1 VTRLILAISVGGVVG
16 VLWLILFPSQLPE
29 RTDIV
34 GYPIW
39 ANFNVGRYFHLYNTI
54 TIVFPVAA
62 LLSYAAL
69 GWADRL
75 HRPRDVDV
83 SEPRLIVEDLRESPV
98 PGWGARLVRAA
109 VVGIALGLE
118 FAFATQRDD
127 AAFLLTTLLGTLAYL
142 TLVSLISGG
151 VSLRARE
158 RRFWHWHSTVNA
170 MLVSLTIVAL
180 YAVSRSSEVT
190 VLARMNVDRWPW
202 LPLVVP
208 LGGAAAVLSWA
219 AVRLLRAGGGAGGTA
234 RVERDMVMLVTGP
247 VLLFLLL
254 AQLPG
259 ALGRLDV
266 FHEGELLAAARLV
279 SSGLFPWRDLGLVH
293 GPLHDAFSPLLGMG
307 VFEESRWGVVA
318 GFEVLLVPAVVVAFY
333 LLHSRLMRGDWVF
346 LALTPLVLPLLPD
359 ARFLLLPIGLLLL
372 LGLLKKPS
380 PLRATG
386 LAVLLVVLSILT
398 PEAAPFAVA
407 VSVVLV
413 LFEIHYRDRETRVIS
428 SFPRTLWFALAVLLV
443 ALGWAVYLISR
454 GAISDFVRHY
464 LTVARGHELTG
475 GIPVQWESGILLVLA
490 PVVAVLVFGAFF
502 VVQLRRR
509 RLWVEDWVVAA
520 LALFVTFYYRK
531 FLSRADY
538 HIVGVLQV
546 SIPLLLYLGY
556 RVVTQADRFLGDE
569 GRPRS
574 ITVLAR
580 YRPFSLILLVGLI
593 LTSSG
598 TLLKRLDTLPDHFRA
613 RAPTEAPAES
623 FGYATDNADLLTRLE
638 DLSTALAALPNPS
651 GQIFDFTNQ
660 PAVFHYLLRYQPASR
675 YYHVSMAIRRSS
687 QRELLSELRD
697 DPPTIVVTLARDGLP
712 AWDEVPNYVRH
723 YEVSDFLFDHYR
735 PVIWAGGSLLLLRND
750 LNLPAGWPAGLDLNE
765 RPVTED
771 LYFLGFPCDWRYAP
785 NFLEVE
791 PEPTEVGAVDLPIRA
806 PSATGAMLDLPPG
819 FQSYDWL
826 EIRTRGGLV
835 SDEFILTD
843 DPLAPG
849 RAISFRALSRAGP
862 RYLVR
867 VGSCPQWHGYQA
879 GPIQLLHDAPKDIL
893 AVRLLRSRN
902 RDDAA

>member
-1 VTRLILAISVGGVVG
+1 VGA
-16 VLWLILFPSQLPE
+16 LWLTMFPSQLPE

-69 GWADRL
+69 GWADRR

-118 FAFATQRDD
+118 IAFATQRDD
-127 AAFLLTTLLGTLAYL
+127 AAFLLTTLLGTVAYL
-142 TLVSLISGG
+142 TLVSLIAGG
-151 VSLRARE
+151 LSSRARE

-202 LPLVVP
+202 LPLVIP

-219 AVRLLRAGGGAGGTA
+219 AVRLLRTGGSAGGTA
-234 RVERDMVMLVTGP
+234 RVERDMVMLVAGP

-259 ALGRLDV
+259 ALGRMDV

-279 SSGLFPWRDLGLVH
+279 SSGLFPWRELGLVH
-293 GPLHDAFSPLLGMG
+293 GPLHDAFSPLFGMR

-359 ARFLLLPIGLLLL
+359 ARFLLLPFGLLLL
-372 LGLLKKPS
+372 LGLLKKAS
-380 PLRATG
+380 PLRAVG
-386 LAVLLVVLSILT
+386 LATLLVVMSILT

-413 LFEIHYRDRETRVIS
+413 LFEIHYRDRERRIIA
-428 SFPRTLWFALAVLLV
+428 SFPRTLWFGVAVLV
-443 ALGWAVYLISR
+443 VSLGWAVYLTSR
-454 GAISDFVRHY
+454 GAISEFVGHY
-464 LTVARGHELTG
+464 LTFARGHELTG
-475 GIPVQWESGILLVLA
+475 GIPVQWGSGVFIVVA
-490 PVVAVLVFGAFF
+490 PVIALLVFGAFF
-502 VVQLRRR
+502 AIQFLRR

-531 FLSRADY
+531 FLSRAAD
-538 HIVGVLQV
+538 HIAGVLQV

-569 GRPRS
+569 GRPHS
-574 ITVLAR
+574 IRVLAR

-593 LTSSG
+593 LTGSG
-598 TLLKRLDTLPDHFRA
+598 TVLKRLETLPDHFRA
-613 RAPTEAPAES
+613 RAPAEAPAES

-651 GQIFDFTNQ
+651 GRIFDFTNQ

-750 LNLPAGWPAGLDLNE
+750 LNPPAGWPAGLDLNE
-765 RPVTED
+765 PPVTED

-791 PEPTEVGAVDLPIRA
+791 PEPTEVGAVDLQVRA
-806 PSATGAMLDLPPG
+806 SSATEIMLDLPRG
-819 FQSYDWL
+819 FRSYDWL
-826 EIRTRGGLV
+826 EIRTEGILAA
-835 SDEFILTD
+835 DEFILTD
-843 DPLAPG
+843 DPSALG

-879 GPIQLLHDAPKDIL
+879 GPLRLLHDAPQDIL
-893 AVRLLRSRN
+893 AVRLLRSRS